1 MARTRK
7 FLVLASVFT
16 LSACSGAGYAI
27 ENYSG
32 VDVQRIQVNGESWRI
47 FDKPNENRLMITP
60 SLGRAASVGA
70 VQGATFG
77 ISDGGKDTMAEFE
90 AAADAYVQS
99 RKSKCR
105 VTKGALVINPQYE
118 FFYECD

>member
-7 FLVLASVFT
+7 FLIVARLFM

-32 VDVQRIQVNGESWRI
+32 VDVQHIQVNGESWRI
-47 FDKPNENRLMITP
+47 FDKPNEGRLMVTP

-90 AAADAYVQS
+90 AAADACVKWRNS
-99 RKSKCR
+99 RCGVS
-105 VTKGALVINPQYE
+105 KGA
-118 FFYECD
+118 